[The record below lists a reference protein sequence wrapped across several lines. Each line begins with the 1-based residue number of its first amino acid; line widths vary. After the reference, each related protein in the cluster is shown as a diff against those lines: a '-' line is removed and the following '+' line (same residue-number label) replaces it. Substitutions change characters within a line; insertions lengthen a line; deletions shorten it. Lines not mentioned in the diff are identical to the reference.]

1 MYQGNNQQREEAP
14 KESME
19 DKMVR
24 MFGELR
30 QDVTNM
36 RQEWKQDLRQE
47 ISTIRQEVSNL
58 IQENN
63 ASLRHLETQVAQ
75 NSKALAERPQ
85 GTLPSTTVNNPRE
98 RVQAVTLR
106 SGKELPEP
114 TLKKNTIP
122 KSPIEE
128 EKIEEI
134 LEEDKE
140 QEKVLD
146 SNDDLES
153 FTFDDNALINGNDAA
168 LHEIVCSDDNMHVDD
183 NVCDMNDIEFVN
195 FFDDCIDDAIS
206 PLSPWLVAAA
216 IASCRRETR
225 HRFCLTEGR
234 ASANAH
240 CELLLH
246 DDLLYSHETEKAEGK
261 ERGKLAATRA
271 SSPMLSETGEEATGL
286 GDGAVGPVGC
296 FREASSA
303 RLL

>member
-1 MYQGNNQQREEAP
+1 MYQGNNQQREEPP

-24 MFGELR
+24 MFSELR
-30 QDVTNM
+30 HDVTNM

-58 IQENN
+58 RQENN

-114 TLKKNTIP
+114 TLKKNTIS
-122 KSPIEE
+122 KNPIEE

-134 LEEDKE
+134 IEVDKE
-140 QEKVLD
+140 QEKETSPLPSSPKATQSRDKGKEKLTKYPMTTDDACYFVDVFHEHVHSFYPNLMGKVKDDALLKVLD

-153 FTFDDNALINGNDAA
+153 FTFDNNASINENDES
-168 LHEIVCSDDNMHVDD
+168 LHDIVCGDDDIHIDE
-183 NVCDMNDIEFVN
+183 NVCEMNDIE
-195 FFDDCIDDAIS
+195 AITGE
-206 PLSPWLVAAA
+206 V
-216 IASCRRETR
+216 T
-225 HRFCLTEGR
+225 
-234 ASANAH
+234 
-240 CELLLH
+240 
-246 DDLLYSHETEKAEGK
+246 KAEE
-261 ERGKLAATRA
+261 EREKDKI
-271 SSPMLSETGEEATGL
+271 GEKVSLDARPDARPVRVQWL
-286 GDGAVGPVGC
+286 G
-296 FREASSA
+296 SKHQSA
-303 RLL
+303 L

>member
-1 MYQGNNQQREEAP
+1 MYQGNNQQREEPP

-24 MFGELR
+24 MFSELR
-30 QDVTNM
+30 HDVTNM

-58 IQENN
+58 RQENN

-114 TLKKNTIP
+114 TLKKNTVS

-134 LEEDKE
+134 IEVDKE
-140 QEKVLD
+140 QEK
-146 SNDDLES
+146 
-153 FTFDDNALINGNDAA
+153 
-168 LHEIVCSDDNMHVDD
+168 
-183 NVCDMNDIEFVN
+183 
-195 FFDDCIDDAIS
+195 
-206 PLSPWLVAAA
+206 
-216 IASCRRETR
+216 ET
-225 HRFCLTEGR
+225 
-234 ASANAH
+234 
-240 CELLLH
+240 
-246 DDLLYSHETEKAEGK
+246 
-261 ERGKLAATRA
+261 
-271 SSPMLSETGEEATGL
+271 SSLP
-286 GDGAVGPVGC
+286 
-296 FREASSA
+296 SSQI
-303 RLL
+303 